1 MSPFWNGSEAMGLMN
16 WLGVVLAALSAAAV
30 LWLFWRGRL
39 SWSAYAWSVL
49 PAAMLGHALA
59 RIGPEKLA
67 LKPHLYFMQSGGL
80 ALAFVVPALWL
91 LGSKSGRST
100 TEMARDSAAFLLAY
114 LAMGLVFYLLG

>member
-1 MSPFWNGSEAMGLMN
+1 MGLVN
-16 WLGVVLAALSAAAV
+16 WLDVVLAALAAAGV

-39 SWSAYAWSVL
+39 PWPAYLWSVL

-80 ALAFVVPALWL
+80 ALAFVLPSLWM
-91 LGSKSGRST
+91 LGSKSSRAKS
-100 TEMARDSAAFLLAY
+100 EIASDSAAFLLAY
-114 LAMGLVFYLLG
+114 LIMGLVFYLLG